1 MSVIPRAPARPP
13 ATSPND
19 ERYYDARDLEAELR
33 RTFQICHECRM
44 CVGFCGSFPSLFKR
58 IDKAIEA
65 GKAVG
70 AEAINDEDI
79 KAVADECWQCK
90 LCYIKCPYT
99 ADEGAY
105 ELLDYPRLMARER
118 AARTARDGLPIVD
131 RVLGEPQ
138 VLGAVSSGPLAPA
151 VNLIQAS
158 RLLRKVQEK
167 VTGISADFPLP
178 PAAKQPFSAWFD
190 DHKPSETAGQAGEV
204 VLFATCYGEHNTPE
218 VAEAAVRVLEHNG
231 FLVHVPGAGS
241 APRGSALTCCGMP
254 NLDGGD
260 VASFV
265 DKVKHNVEQ
274 LFPLIM
280 EGKRIVVLGPTCG
293 YTMKREWPEYLQ
305 TPEAAEVAAATVD
318 LMELFV
324 KLGREK
330 KLNRDFKK
338 GLGTVA
344 YHAACH
350 LRAQKIGIPG
360 SRVLGVVPN
369 TDVRVVEHCSAVD
382 GTWGMKAQ
390 NYLKGRKYALRLVRG
405 IEELDPDVVVSDC
418 SLAGL
423 RVVHENAVRVIHPAQ
438 ALAEV
443 YGLMEEA
450 PGLKA
455 IAPRPR

>member
-1 MSVIPRAPARPP
+1 V
-13 ATSPND
+13 
-19 ERYYDARDLEAELR
+19 
-33 RTFQICHECRM
+33 
-44 CVGFCGSFPSLFKR
+44 
-58 IDKAIEA
+58 
-65 GKAVG
+65 
-70 AEAINDEDI
+70 
-79 KAVADECWQCK
+79 
-90 LCYIKCPYT
+90 
-99 ADEGAY
+99 
-105 ELLDYPRLMARER
+105 
-118 AARTARDGLPIVD
+118 RTARDGIPVVD

-138 VLGAVSSGPLAPA
+138 TLGAVSSGILAPA
-151 VNLIQAS
+151 VNLIQAN

-167 VTGISADFPLP
+167 VTGISAEFPLP

-190 DHKPSETAGQAGEV
+190 DHKPGDKAGQAGEV

-218 VAEAAVRVLEHNG
+218 VAQAAVLALEHNG
-231 FLVHVPGAGS
+231 FRVIVPGAGAMAMAQVGGGGGES
-241 APRGSALTCCGMP
+241 LTCCGMP

-260 VASFV
+260 VAGFMA
-265 DKVKHNVEQ
+265 KVKHNIEI
-274 LFPLIM
+274 LFPLVM
-280 EGKRIVVLGPTCG
+280 EGKRIVVLGPTCS
-293 YTMKREWPEYLQ
+293 YTMKREWPEYLA
-305 TPEAAEVAAATVD
+305 TPEAAEVGAATVD

-382 GTWGMKAQ
+382 GTWGMKAE
-390 NYLKGRKYALRLVRG
+390 NYSTGRKYAMRLIRG
-405 IEELDPDVVVSDC
+405 VEELDPDVVVSDC

-423 RVVHENAVRVIHPAQ
+423 RVVHEHGVRVIHPAQ

-443 YGLMEEA
+443 YGLIDES
-450 PGLKA
+450 PGIKGV
-455 IAPRPR
+455 APRRS